1 MLPESAETL
10 HILLEGDSVLAT
22 VVPCPTIIVMP
33 PHSEIF
39 KELSYVFIAAIAGGT
54 LAWKLRQPLI
64 LGYVVAGI
72 AISPFTPGPQIHDPH
87 TFQVIAEVGV
97 VFLMFSIG
105 LEFSLEELATVKWV
119 ALIGA
124 PLGIVLL
131 GLLGCGMGW
140 LLGWGAMTGLVVG
153 LIISVAST
161 MVLSRLLIDRG
172 ELQSQHGHIM
182 VGITLVEDLAVVV
195 LTILMPVLANLSPHH
210 LLGVAAALGKAAL
223 VLVPVGLGATYLVP
237 RLLARIARSCSDELF
252 LLVLLAVCLGTA
264 ALTEAVGLSLAL
276 GAFAAGLMVSASP
289 FAHRALAQMLPLRD
303 AFVALFFVTVGVLI
317 NPRAVVGYPGLLLA
331 ILLLVVVGKFV
342 VWTAVVKLFHY
353 PWTTSFLV
361 GTGLTQI
368 GEFSFVLIQ
377 VAHANRLVGDPFY
390 YATLAAS
397 LMSILINAALVRTVP
412 RALPKLLPRLSL
424 K

>member
-1 MLPESAETL
+1 
-10 HILLEGDSVLAT
+10 
-22 VVPCPTIIVMP
+22 MP

-72 AISPFTPGPQIHDPH
+72 AISPFTPGPSIHDPQ

-105 LEFSLEELATVKWV
+105 LEFSLEELASVKWV

-124 PLGIVLL
+124 PLGIALSALL
-131 GLLGCGMGW
+131 GAGVGW
-140 LLGWGAMTGLVVG
+140 LLGWSVMTGVVVG

-172 ELQSQHGHIM
+172 KLQTQYGRVMI
-182 VGITLVEDLAVVV
+182 GITLVEDLAVVI
-195 LTILMPVLANLSPHH
+195 LTILMPVLATLSPHH
-210 LLGVAAALGKAAL
+210 LLGVAKALGLAALILA
-223 VLVPVGLGATYLVP
+223 PIGLLATYLVP
-237 RLLARIARSCSDELF
+237 RMLARIARADNKELF
-252 LLVLLAVCLGTA
+252 LLILLAICLGTA
-264 ALTEAVGLSLAL
+264 ALAEAVGLSLAL

-289 FAHRALAQMLPLRD
+289 FAHRALDQMLPLRD

-317 NPRAVVGYPGLLLA
+317 NPRNVLSSPQFLLA
-331 ILLLVVVGKFV
+331 ILLMVIVGKFV
-342 VWTAVVKLFHY
+342 VWTAVVKLFRY
-353 PWTTSFLV
+353 PMTTAILV
-361 GTGLTQI
+361 GVGLTQI
-368 GEFSFVLIQ
+368 GEFSFILVQ
-377 VAHANRLVGDPFY
+377 VARSNGLVGDACY
-390 YATLAAS
+390 SATLAAS
-397 LMSILINAALVRTVP
+397 LLSILANAALVRTVP
-412 RALPKLLPRLSL
+412 RALPAFSRRLSL